1 LGRDFVVFDALV
13 AILVTGLVL
22 GSTSAI
28 GQQKSLFE
36 SEPISIVMGGYGPPS
51 TSFSLGL
58 KRIGDRLEEKF
69 GDAVNIRYVYN
80 VMDVGF
86 SGGSDLKWLVEAGI
100 LTLGYLT
107 MADGVPELELAA
119 LPFLFPDSA
128 IARAAMDGKLGSAAA
143 LRIEAAGPYKVL
155 GYFENG
161 FRHVSNNVRPIQEP
175 DDLKGLTIRILPVQ
189 ARIFEALGATPHA
202 ISLLAAIDAIK
213 EGTID
218 GQENPLANT
227 VTYGIYPY
235 QRFHTITNHSY
246 LSRPIFV
253 HRPSFEAWPEAL
265 QVEIEK
271 AAKDAVM
278 LQREL
283 HDQEERAAFKII
295 ETAGGVIHQLTP
307 EARAKFIQ
315 SAELIYIEA
324 RTKYSNELLSL
335 VNLL

>member
-1 LGRDFVVFDALV
+1 MGRDFVVFDALV

-128 IARAAMDGKLGSAAA
+128 TARAAMDGKLGSAAT
-143 LRIEAAGPYKVL
+143 LRIEAAGPYRVL

-161 FRHVSNNVRPIQEP
+161 FRHVSNNVRPIQKP
-175 DDLKGLTIRILPVQ
+175 DDLRGLTIRILPVQ
-189 ARIFEALGATPHA
+189 ARIFEALGATPCA

-213 EGTID
+213 EGAID

-227 VTYGIYPY
+227 VTYGLYPY
-235 QRFHTITNHSY
+235 QRFHTLTSHSY

-253 HRPSFEAWPEAL
+253 HLPSFEAWPEAL
-265 QVEIEK
+265 RVEIEK
-271 AAKDAVM
+271 ATKDAVM
-278 LQREL
+278 FQREL
-283 HDQEERAAFKII
+283 HDEEERAASKII

-307 EARAKFIQ
+307 EVRAEFAQ
-315 SAELIYIEA
+315 RAEPIYLEA
-324 RTKYSNELLSL
+324 RTKYGNELLGL
-335 VNLL
+335 IDLL

>member
-1 LGRDFVVFDALV
+1 MGRDFMVIDALV
-13 AILVTGLVL
+13 VVLVAGLVF
-22 GSTSAI
+22 GSTLAT
-28 GQQKSLFE
+28 GQQRSLFE
-36 SEPISIVMGGYGPPS
+36 NEPISIVMGGYGPPS

-69 GDAVNIRYVYN
+69 ADAVNVRYVYN

-86 SGGSDLKWLVEAGI
+86 SGGSDLKWLVETGI

-107 MADGVPELELAA
+107 MADGIPELEMAA
-119 LPFLFPDSA
+119 LPFLFSDNTT
-128 IARAAMDGKLGSAAA
+128 ARAAMDGKLGSAAA
-143 LRIEAAGPYKVL
+143 LRIESAGPYKVL

-161 FRHVSNNVRPIQEP
+161 FRHISNNVRPIQEP

-213 EGTID
+213 GGAID
-218 GQENPLANT
+218 GQENPLTNT
-227 VTYGIYPY
+227 VTYGLYPY

-253 HRPSFEAWPEAL
+253 HRPSFEAWPKAL

-271 AAKDAVM
+271 ATRDAVI

-283 HDQEERAAFKII
+283 HDEEELAASKVI
-295 ETAGGVIHQLTP
+295 EKAGGIIHQLTP

-315 SAELIYIEA
+315 RADLVYSEA
-324 RTKYSNELLSL
+324 RTKYSRELLGL

>member
-1 LGRDFVVFDALV
+1 MVTDVLIVILV
-13 AILVTGLVL
+13 AGLVF
-22 GSTSAI
+22 GSTSAT
-28 GQQKSLFE
+28 GQQGSFFE
-36 SEPISIVMGGYGPPS
+36 SKPIPIIMGGYGPSS

-58 KRIGDRLEEKF
+58 KKIGDRLEEKF
-69 GDAVNIRYVYN
+69 GDAVNVRYIYN

-86 SGGSDLKWLVEAGI
+86 SGGSDLKWLVETGI

-119 LPFLFPDSA
+119 LPFLFSDSTT
-128 IARAAMDGKLGSAAA
+128 ARAAMDGKLGSAAT
-143 LRIEAAGPYKVL
+143 LRIEAAGSYKVL

-161 FRHVSNNVRPIQEP
+161 FRHVSNNVRPVQEP
-175 DDLKGLTIRILPVQ
+175 DDLRGLTIRSLPVQ
-189 ARIFEALGATPHA
+189 ARIFEALGATPYA

-213 EGTID
+213 KGTID

-265 QVEIEK
+265 QVEMER
-271 AAKDAVM
+271 AAKDAVIF
-278 LQREL
+278 QREL
-283 HDQEERAAFKII
+283 HDQEELAASKII
-295 ETAGGVIHQLTP
+295 ETAGGIIHRLTP

-315 SAELIYIEA
+315 STESVYIEA
-324 RTKYSNELLSL
+324 RTRYSNELLSL

>member
-1 LGRDFVVFDALV
+1 MVTDVSIVILV
-13 AILVTGLVL
+13 AGLVL
-22 GSTSAI
+22 GSTSAT
-28 GQQKSLFE
+28 GQQGPLFE
-36 SEPISIVMGGYGPPS
+36 SEPIPIVMGGYGPSS

-58 KRIGDRLEEKF
+58 KKIGDRLEEKF
-69 GDAVNIRYVYN
+69 GDAVNVRYVYN

-119 LPFLFPDSA
+119 LPFLFSDSTT
-128 IARAAMDGKLGSAAA
+128 ARAAMDGKLGSSAT
-143 LRIEAAGPYKVL
+143 LRIEAAGSYKVL

-161 FRHVSNNVRPIQEP
+161 FRHVSNNVRPVQEP
-175 DDLKGLTIRILPVQ
+175 DDLRGLTIRSLPVQ
-189 ARIFEALGATPHA
+189 ARIFEALGATPYA

-213 EGTID
+213 KGAID

-265 QVEIEK
+265 QVEMER
-271 AAKDAVM
+271 AAKDAVIF
-278 LQREL
+278 QREL
-283 HDQEERAAFKII
+283 HDQEELAASKII
-295 ETAGGVIHQLTP
+295 ETAGGIIHRLTP

-315 SAELIYIEA
+315 STESVYIEA
-324 RTKYSNELLSL
+324 RTRYSNELLSL
-335 VNLL
+335 VDLL